1 MSSACVCHI
10 EGEWCFYCEMYVP
23 LEKEFKAEKESKTRW
38 KVSAQSEKKLA
49 EYWEAQFTAEKER
62 ADRLEEF
69 WKDVAAEQAQ
79 LYLDSSERE
88 QKLREALEYEIE
100 LHVLNGS
107 GGRERELREL
117 LASLYPKEETQ

>member
-1 MSSACVCHI
+1 MSRDKKADKAKGIRMICETAKSK
-10 EGEWCFYCEMYVP
+10 GETLRITPYFV
-23 LEKEFKAEKESKTRW
+23 LE
-38 KVSAQSEKKLA
+38 LMD
-49 EYWEAQFTAEKER
+49 EAAAEKER

-117 LASLYPKEETQ
+117 LASLYPKEETK